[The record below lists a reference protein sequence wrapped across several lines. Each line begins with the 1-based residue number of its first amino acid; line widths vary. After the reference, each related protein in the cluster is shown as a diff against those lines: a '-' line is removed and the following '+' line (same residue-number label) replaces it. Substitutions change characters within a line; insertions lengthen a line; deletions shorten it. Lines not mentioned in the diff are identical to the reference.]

1 MNRLSHAR
9 AGLTAALLA
18 LSLLAGC
25 GYRFP
30 GERLANT
37 EQGRWT
43 RTVLV
48 VEDVSPAKDK
58 EKLKVKSRSD
68 AVLTRILHE
77 NLTTRMGPFAAGSS
91 SAEGSKR
98 LRVQLDAV
106 SRDLVLEDSSGRANQ
121 YRVMITAH
129 PVLEV
134 DGKPSEPGY
143 PSVKGVATYYEPSS
157 GTASHAARMR
167 AETEA
172 MNQLADALVALL
184 AEDFQPKKR

>member
-1 MNRLSHAR
+1 MNRPLHAR

-30 GERLANT
+30 GERLSSA
-37 EQGRWT
+37 EPGRWT
-43 RTVLV
+43 KTVLV
-48 VEDVSPAKDK
+48 VEDVSQLKERDK
-58 EKLKVKSRSD
+58 IKVKSRAD

-77 NLTTRMGPFAAGSS
+77 NLSTRMGPFASGSS

-98 LRVQLDAV
+98 LRVQLEAV
-106 SRDLVLEDSSGRANQ
+106 NRDLVLEDSSGRANQ
-121 YRVMITAH
+121 YRVMFTAH
-129 PVLEV
+129 PILEV
-134 DGKPSEPGY
+134 DGKPQEPGY
-143 PSVKGVATYYEPSS
+143 PAVKGAATYYEPSS